1 MKKKL
6 SVIISVICIIVS
18 LGSISGTL
26 YYAKN
31 HNTSSMMQQAGGT
44 PPSMP
49 SQGDNSSQDNNQSN
63 SQQNNESNQQGSSE
77 NSNQSTNDQ
86 SNSQNQNSSEQSSEN
101 SNSQAPTQNGQA
113 PSGMP
118 GQDSNGNQQGAPGQS
133 DQNSSSNQQGMPGQS
148 DQNSNSSQPSMPG
161 QNEQNSNQQGQ
172 MNQAATSSS
181 QSLSALQ
188 IVIIS
193 VSVLVFMLAVTYLIM
208 SKFGAKTLA
217 ETFYGAKPTAIYAVV
232 NVVGTILLVGALVLS
247 SNALLFNNTSST
259 NNTSQITTEGVVDV
273 SDSQELSNKTLSA
286 TSSDESAIVV
296 NDGGSLNAT
305 GLTIS
310 KSGDSSNT
318 ENSEFYG
325 LNAAVLVQ
333 KGSEATIKDTTIET
347 SATGANAIFSTGENA
362 TINVSNT
369 KITTT
374 GDSSRGLDATYGG
387 TINANKVTIN
397 TSGQH
402 CAAVA
407 TDRGEGTVTVKN
419 STLNTNGKGS
429 PCVYSTGTI
438 SVSNSKGTATDSSCA
453 VIEGKNSITLN
464 NTKLTSYG
472 VGRVDDGID
481 NCGVMIYQSM
491 SGDAGEGTGTFSA
504 TDSTLTISKK
514 SKVYETSPMFFITNT
529 DAVINLEN
537 TKLNYGSNQLVTVS
551 GNDGEWGSQ
560 GSNGGNLTF
569 NATNQ
574 TLNGN
579 ISVDNISTASFV
591 LKSSTLTSTINSEN
605 NAKEVNLSLDSS
617 SKWVVTGDSYVTTL
631 TLENND
637 LSLIEDNGYTIY
649 YDASAN
655 SWLNGQT
662 ITLSNGGTLT
672 PIK

>member
-31 HNTSSMMQQAGGT
+31 HNTFSMMQQTGGT
-44 PPSMP
+44 PPAMP
-49 SQGDNSSQDNNQSN
+49 SQRDNSSQDSNQNN
-63 SQQNNESNQQGSSE
+63 SQQNNESNQQDSSE

-86 SNSQNQNSSEQSSEN
+86 SNSQ
-101 SNSQAPTQNGQA
+101 ATTQNGQA

-118 GQDSNGNQQGAPGQS
+118 GQ
-133 DQNSSSNQQGMPGQS
+133 S
-148 DQNSNSSQPSMPG
+148 DQNSNGTQQGMPG
-161 QNEQNSNQQGQ
+161 QNEQNSNQPSQ
-172 MNQAATSSS
+172 MNQNTSSNL
-181 QSLSALQ
+181 SLSALQ

-193 VSVLVFMLAVTYLIM
+193 VSVLVFMFAVTYLIM
-208 SKFGAKTLA
+208 SKFGSKTLA

-232 NVVGTILLVGALVLS
+232 NVVGTILLVCALVLS
-247 SNALLFNNTSST
+247 SNALLFNNASSS

-273 SDSQELSNKTLSA
+273 SDSQELSNKTLST

-318 ENSEFYG
+318 GNSEFYG

-347 SATGANAIFSTGENA
+347 NATGANAIFSTGENA
-362 TINVSNT
+362 IINISNT

-374 GDSSRGLDATYGG
+374 EDSSRGLDATYGG
-387 TINANKVTIN
+387 TINANIVTIT

-438 SVSNSKGTATDSSCA
+438 SVSDSKGTATDSSCA

-491 SGDAGEGTGTFSA
+491 SGDASEGTGTFSA

-574 TLNGN
+574 ILNGN
-579 ISVDNISTASFV
+579 ISVDNISTASFI

>member
-31 HNTSSMMQQAGGT
+31 HNTFSMMQQTGGT
-44 PPSMP
+44 PPAMP
-49 SQGDNSSQDNNQSN
+49 SQRDNSSQDSNQNN
-63 SQQNNESNQQGSSE
+63 SQQNNESNQQDSSE

-86 SNSQNQNSSEQSSEN
+86 SNSQ
-101 SNSQAPTQNGQA
+101 ATTQNGQA

-118 GQDSNGNQQGAPGQS
+118 GQ
-133 DQNSSSNQQGMPGQS
+133 S
-148 DQNSNSSQPSMPG
+148 DQNSNGTQQGMPG
-161 QNEQNSNQQGQ
+161 QNEQNSNQPSQ
-172 MNQAATSSS
+172 MNQNTSSNL
-181 QSLSALQ
+181 SLSALQ

-193 VSVLVFMLAVTYLIM
+193 VSVLVFMFAVTYLIM
-208 SKFGAKTLA
+208 SKFGSKTLA

-232 NVVGTILLVGALVLS
+232 NVVGTILLVCALVLS
-247 SNALLFNNTSST
+247 SNALLFNNASSS
-259 NNTSQITTEGVVDV
+259 NNTLQITTEGVVDV
-273 SDSQELSNKTLSA
+273 SDSQELSNKTLST

-318 ENSEFYG
+318 GNSEFYG

-347 SATGANAIFSTGENA
+347 NATGANAIFSTVENA
-362 TINVSNT
+362 IINISNT

-374 GDSSRGLDATYGG
+374 EDSSRGLDATYGG
-387 TINANKVTIN
+387 TINANIVTIT

-438 SVSNSKGTATDSSCA
+438 SVSDSKGTATDSSCA

-491 SGDAGEGTGTFSA
+491 SGDASEGTGTFSA

-574 TLNGN
+574 ILNGN
-579 ISVDNISTASFV
+579 ISVDNISTASFI

>member
-31 HNTSSMMQQAGGT
+31 HNTSSTQQVGGT

-49 SQGDNSSQDNNQSN
+49 SQGDNSSQDSNQSN

-86 SNSQNQNSSEQSSEN
+86 ANSNQNSSDQSSEN
-101 SNSQAPTQNGQA
+101 SNSQAPNQNGQE

-118 GQDSNGNQQGAPGQS
+118 GQDSNGNQQGAPGQ
-133 DQNSSSNQQGMPGQS
+133 NSNNNQQG
-148 DQNSNSSQPSMPG
+148 MPG
-161 QNEQNSNQQGQ
+161 QNEQNSNQPGQ
-172 MNQAATSSS
+172 MNQDMTSSS
-181 QSLSALQ
+181 QSLSVLQ

-193 VSVLVFMLAVTYLIM
+193 VSALVFMLAITYLIM
-208 SKFGAKTLA
+208 SKFGNKTLA

-273 SDSQELSNKTLSA
+273 SDSQELSNKTLST

-333 KGSEATIKDTTIET
+333 KGSEATIKDTTIKT

-362 TINVSNT
+362 ILNVSNT

-438 SVSNSKGTATDSSCA
+438 SVSNSQGTATDSSCA

-491 SGDAGEGTGTFSA
+491 SGDASEGTGTFSA

-514 SKVYETSPMFFITNT
+514 SKVYKTSPMFFITNT

-605 NAKEVNLSLDSS
+605 NAKEINLSLDSS

-637 LSLIEDNGYTIY
+637 LSLIEDNGHTIY

>member
-49 SQGDNSSQDNNQSN
+49 NQGENS
-63 SQQNNESNQQGSSE
+63 QNNESNQQDSSQ
-77 NSNQSTNDQ
+77 NNQSSNDQ
-86 SNSQNQNSSEQSSEN
+86 SNSQNQDSNDQINEN
-101 SNSQAPTQNGQA
+101 SNGQA
-113 PSGMP
+113 P
-118 GQDSNGNQQGAPGQS
+118 NNQQGASGQS
-133 DQNSSSNQQGMPGQS
+133 NSQPIMPGKNQQ
-148 DQNSNSSQPSMPG
+148 NNNQP
-161 QNEQNSNQQGQ
+161 GQ
-172 MNQAATSSS
+172 MNQEMTSSS
-181 QSLSALQ
+181 QSLTALQ
-188 IVIIS
+188 IVIITI
-193 VSVLVFMLAVTYLIM
+193 SVLVFMLAITYLIM
-208 SKFGAKTLA
+208 SKFGSKTLV
-217 ETFYGAKPTAIYAVV
+217 ETFYGTKPTAIYAVA
-232 NVVGTILLVGALVLS
+232 NVVGTILLVCALVLS
-247 SNALLFNNTSST
+247 SNALLFNNSSAT

-333 KGSEATIKDTTIET
+333 KGSEATIKDTTIKT

-362 TINVSNT
+362 TLNVSNT

-387 TINANKVTIN
+387 TINANKVTIT

-407 TDRGEGTVTVKN
+407 TDRGEGTVAVKN
-419 STLNTNGKGS
+419 SILNTNGKGS
-429 PCVYSTGTI
+429 PCVYSTGNIT
-438 SVSNSKGTATDSSCA
+438 VSNSKGTATDSSCA

-491 SGDAGEGTGTFSA
+491 SGDANEGTGTFSA

-514 SKVYETSPMFFITNT
+514 SKIYETSPMFFITNT

-560 GSNGGNLTF
+560 GSNGGNLTL

-574 TLNGN
+574 ILNGN
-579 ISVDNISTASFV
+579 ISVDNISTASFI
-591 LKSSTLTSTINSEN
+591 LKGSTLTSTINSEN

-637 LSLIEDNGYTIY
+637 VSLIEDHGYTIY

-672 PIK
+672 PIQ

>member
-18 LGSISGTL
+18 LSSISGTL

-49 SQGDNSSQDNNQSN
+49 NKGENS
-63 SQQNNESNQQGSSE
+63 QNNESNQQDSSQ
-77 NSNQSTNDQ
+77 NNQSSNDQ
-86 SNSQNQNSSEQSSEN
+86 SNSQNQDSNDQTNEN
-101 SNSQAPTQNGQA
+101 SNGQA
-113 PSGMP
+113 P
-118 GQDSNGNQQGAPGQS
+118 NNQQGASGQS
-133 DQNSSSNQQGMPGQS
+133 NSQPTMPGKNQQ
-148 DQNSNSSQPSMPG
+148 NNNQP
-161 QNEQNSNQQGQ
+161 GQ
-172 MNQAATSSS
+172 MNQEMTSSS
-181 QSLSALQ
+181 QSLTALQ
-188 IVIIS
+188 IVIITI
-193 VSVLVFMLAVTYLIM
+193 SVLVFMLAITYLIM
-208 SKFGAKTLA
+208 SKFGSKILV

-232 NVVGTILLVGALVLS
+232 NVVGTILLVCALVLS
-247 SNALLFNNTSST
+247 SNALLFNNASSS
-259 NNTSQITTEGVVDV
+259 NNTSQITTKGVVDV
-273 SDSQELSNKTLSA
+273 SDSQELSNKTLST

-347 SATGANAIFSTGENA
+347 NATGANAIFSTGENA
-362 TINVSNT
+362 IINVSNT

-387 TINANKVTIN
+387 TINANIVTIT

-438 SVSNSKGTATDSSCA
+438 SVSDSKGTATDSSCA

-491 SGDAGEGTGTFSA
+491 SGDASEGTGTFSA

-574 TLNGN
+574 ILNGN
-579 ISVDNISTASFV
+579 ISVDNISTASFI

-637 LSLIEDNGYTIY
+637 LSLIEDHGYTIY

-672 PIK
+672 PIQ

>member
-6 SVIISVICIIVS
+6 SVIISVICIIIS

-31 HNTSSMMQQAGGT
+31 HNTFSMMQQTGGT
-44 PPSMP
+44 PPAMP
-49 SQGDNSSQDNNQSN
+49 SQGDNSSQDSNQNN
-63 SQQNNESNQQGSSE
+63 SQQNNESNQQDSSE

-86 SNSQNQNSSEQSSEN
+86 SNSQ
-101 SNSQAPTQNGQA
+101 ATTQNGQA

-118 GQDSNGNQQGAPGQS
+118 GQ
-133 DQNSSSNQQGMPGQS
+133 S
-148 DQNSNSSQPSMPG
+148 DQNSNGTQQGMPG
-161 QNEQNSNQQGQ
+161 QNEQNSNQPNQ
-172 MNQAATSSS
+172 MNQNTSSN

-208 SKFGAKTLA
+208 SKFGSKTLA

-232 NVVGTILLVGALVLS
+232 NVVGTILLVCALVLS
-247 SNALLFNNTSST
+247 SNALLFNNASSS

-273 SDSQELSNKTLSA
+273 SDSQELSNKTLST

-347 SATGANAIFSTGENA
+347 NATGANAIFSTGENA
-362 TINVSNT
+362 IINVSNT

-374 GDSSRGLDATYGG
+374 EDSSRGLDATYGG
-387 TINANKVTIN
+387 TINANIVTIT

-438 SVSNSKGTATDSSCA
+438 SVSDSKGTATDSSCA

-491 SGDAGEGTGTFSA
+491 SGDASEGTGTFSA

-574 TLNGN
+574 ILNGN
-579 ISVDNISTASFV
+579 ISVDNISTASFI

>member
-1 MKKKL
+1 M
-6 SVIISVICIIVS
+6 V
-18 LGSISGTL
+18 
-26 YYAKN
+26 
-31 HNTSSMMQQAGGT
+31 
-44 PPSMP
+44 
-49 SQGDNSSQDNNQSN
+49 
-63 SQQNNESNQQGSSE
+63 
-77 NSNQSTNDQ
+77 
-86 SNSQNQNSSEQSSEN
+86 
-101 SNSQAPTQNGQA
+101 
-113 PSGMP
+113 
-118 GQDSNGNQQGAPGQS
+118 
-133 DQNSSSNQQGMPGQS
+133 
-148 DQNSNSSQPSMPG
+148 
-161 QNEQNSNQQGQ
+161 
-172 MNQAATSSS
+172 
-181 QSLSALQ
+181 
-188 IVIIS
+188 
-193 VSVLVFMLAVTYLIM
+193 VT
-208 SKFGAKTLA
+208 
-217 ETFYGAKPTAIYAVV
+217 
-232 NVVGTILLVGALVLS
+232 
-247 SNALLFNNTSST
+247 
-259 NNTSQITTEGVVDV
+259 
-273 SDSQELSNKTLSA
+273 
-286 TSSDESAIVV
+286 
-296 NDGGSLNAT
+296 DGGSLNAST
-305 GLTIS
+305 LIIS

-333 KGSEATIKDTTIET
+333 KGNEATIKDTTIET
-347 SATGANAIFSTGENA
+347 NATGANAIFSTGENA
-362 TINVSNT
+362 IINVSNT

-491 SGDAGEGTGTFSA
+491 SGDASEGTGTFSA

-514 SKVYETSPMFFITNT
+514 SKIYETSPMFFITNT

-617 SKWVVTGDSYVTTL
+617 SKWIVTGDSYVTTL

-637 LSLIEDNGYTIY
+637 LSLIEDHGYTIY

-672 PIK
+672 PMQ

>member
-31 HNTSSMMQQAGGT
+31 HNTFSMRQQTGET
-44 PPSMP
+44 PPAMP
-49 SQGDNSSQDNNQSN
+49 SQRDNSSQDSNQNN
-63 SQQNNESNQQGSSE
+63 SQQNNESNQQDSSE

-86 SNSQNQNSSEQSSEN
+86 SNSQ
-101 SNSQAPTQNGQA
+101 ATTQNGQA

-118 GQDSNGNQQGAPGQS
+118 GQ
-133 DQNSSSNQQGMPGQS
+133 S
-148 DQNSNSSQPSMPG
+148 DQNSNGTQQGMPG
-161 QNEQNSNQQGQ
+161 QNEQNSNQPSQ
-172 MNQAATSSS
+172 MNQNTSSN

-208 SKFGAKTLA
+208 SKFGSKTLA

-232 NVVGTILLVGALVLS
+232 NVVGTILLVCALVLS
-247 SNALLFNNTSST
+247 SNALLFNNASSS

-273 SDSQELSNKTLSA
+273 SDSQELSNKTLST

-347 SATGANAIFSTGENA
+347 NATGANAIFSTGENA
-362 TINVSNT
+362 IINVSNT

-374 GDSSRGLDATYGG
+374 GDSSRGLDVTYGG
-387 TINANKVTIN
+387 TINANIVTIT

-419 STLNTNGKGS
+419 SISNTNGKGS

-438 SVSNSKGTATDSSCA
+438 SVSDSKGMATNSSCA

-472 VGRVDDGID
+472 IGRVDDGID

-491 SGDAGEGTGTFSA
+491 SGDASEGTGTFSA

-514 SKVYETSPMFFITNT
+514 SKIYETSPMFFITNT

-560 GSNGGNLTF
+560 GSNGGNLIL

-574 TLNGN
+574 ILNGN
-579 ISVDNISTASFV
+579 ISVDNISTASFI
-591 LKSSTLTSTINSEN
+591 LKGSTLTSTINSEN

-672 PIK
+672 PIQ

>member
-6 SVIISVICIIVS
+6 SVIISVICIIAS

-49 SQGDNSSQDNNQSN
+49 NKGENS
-63 SQQNNESNQQGSSE
+63 QNNESNQQDSSQ
-77 NSNQSTNDQ
+77 NNQSSNDQ
-86 SNSQNQNSSEQSSEN
+86 SNSQNQDSNDQTNEN
-101 SNSQAPTQNGQA
+101 SNGQA
-113 PSGMP
+113 P
-118 GQDSNGNQQGAPGQS
+118 NNQQGASGQS
-133 DQNSSSNQQGMPGQS
+133 NSQPTMPGKNQQ
-148 DQNSNSSQPSMPG
+148 NNNQP
-161 QNEQNSNQQGQ
+161 GQ
-172 MNQAATSSS
+172 MNQEMTSSS
-181 QSLSALQ
+181 QSLTALQ
-188 IVIIS
+188 IVIITI
-193 VSVLVFMLAVTYLIM
+193 SVLVFMLAITYLIM
-208 SKFGAKTLA
+208 SKFGSKILV
-217 ETFYGAKPTAIYAVV
+217 ETFYGAKPTAIYAVA
-232 NVVGTILLVGALVLS
+232 NVVGTILLVCALVLS
-247 SNALLFNNTSST
+247 SNALLFNNSSAT

-333 KGSEATIKDTTIET
+333 KGSEATIKDTTIKT

-362 TINVSNT
+362 IINVSNT

-374 GDSSRGLDATYGG
+374 EDSSRGLDATYGG
-387 TINANKVTIN
+387 TINANIVTIT

-438 SVSNSKGTATDSSCA
+438 SVSDSKGTATDSSCA

-472 VGRVDDGID
+472 IGRVDDGID

-491 SGDAGEGTGTFSA
+491 SGDASEGTGTFSA

-514 SKVYETSPMFFITNT
+514 SKIYETSPMFFITNT

-560 GSNGGNLTF
+560 GSNGGNLIL

-574 TLNGN
+574 ILNGN
-579 ISVDNISTASFV
+579 ISVDNISTASFI
-591 LKSSTLTSTINSEN
+591 LKGSTLTSTINSEN

-637 LSLIEDNGYTIY
+637 LSLIEDHGYTIY

-672 PIK
+672 PIQ

>member
-31 HNTSSMMQQAGGT
+31 HNTSSMMQQTGGT

-49 SQGDNSSQDNNQSN
+49 SQGDNRSQDSNQSN
-63 SQQNNESNQQGSSE
+63 SQQNNESNQQDSSE

-86 SNSQNQNSSEQSSEN
+86 SNSNQN

-113 PSGMP
+113 PNDMP
-118 GQDSNGNQQGAPGQS
+118 GQDSNGNQQGI
-133 DQNSSSNQQGMPGQS
+133 
-148 DQNSNSSQPSMPG
+148 PG
-161 QNEQNSNQQGQ
+161 QNEQNSNQPSQ
-172 MNQAATSSS
+172 MNQNTSSN

-208 SKFGAKTLA
+208 SKFGSKTLA

-232 NVVGTILLVGALVLS
+232 NVVGTILLVCALVLS
-247 SNALLFNNTSST
+247 SNALLFNNTTPT

-273 SDSQELSNKTLSA
+273 SDSQELSKKTLSA

-310 KSGDSSNT
+310 KSGESSNT

-347 SATGANAIFSTGENA
+347 NATGANAIFSTGENA
-362 TINVSNT
+362 IINVSNT

-387 TINANKVTIN
+387 IINANKVTIT

-491 SGDAGEGTGTFSA
+491 SGDASEGTGTFSA

-514 SKVYETSPMFFITNT
+514 SKVYKTSPMFFITNT
-529 DAVINLEN
+529 DAMINLEN

>member
-31 HNTSSMMQQAGGT
+31 HNTSSTMQETGGT

-49 SQGDNSSQDNNQSN
+49 NQGDNSSQDSNQSN

-101 SNSQAPTQNGQA
+101 SNSQDPTQNGQA

-118 GQDSNGNQQGAPGQS
+118 GQ
-133 DQNSSSNQQGMPGQS
+133 
-148 DQNSNSSQPSMPG
+148 
-161 QNEQNSNQQGQ
+161 NEQNSNQPGQ
-172 MNQAATSSS
+172 MNQDTSSS

-193 VSVLVFMLAVTYLIM
+193 VSVLVFMLAITYLIM
-208 SKFGAKTLA
+208 SKFESKTLA

-232 NVVGTILLVGALVLS
+232 NVVGTILLVAALVLS
-247 SNALLFNNTSST
+247 SNALLFNNASAT

-273 SDSQELSNKTLSA
+273 SDSQELSNKTLST

-318 ENSEFYG
+318 ESSEFYG

-333 KGSEATIKDTTIET
+333 KGSEAMIKDTTIET

-362 TINVSNT
+362 IINVSNT

-387 TINANKVTIN
+387 TINANKVTIT

-429 PCVYSTGTI
+429 PCVYSTGSI
-438 SVSNSKGTATDSSCA
+438 SVSDSKGTATDSSCA

-472 VGRVDDGID
+472 VSRVDDGMD

-491 SGDAGEGTGTFSA
+491 SGDASEGTGTFSA

-514 SKVYETSPMFFITNT
+514 SKVYKTSPMFFITNT

-560 GSNGGNLTF
+560 GSNGGTLTF

-579 ISVDNISTASFV
+579 ISVDNISTASFSFI

>member
-31 HNTSSMMQQAGGT
+31 HNTSSMMQQTGGT

-49 SQGDNSSQDNNQSN
+49 SQGDNRSQDNNQSD
-63 SQQNNESNQQGSSE
+63 SQQNNESNQQDSSE

-86 SNSQNQNSSEQSSEN
+86 SNS
-101 SNSQAPTQNGQA
+101 NSQAPTQNGQA
-113 PSGMP
+113 PNGMP
-118 GQDSNGNQQGAPGQS
+118 GQDSNGNQQGMS
-133 DQNSSSNQQGMPGQS
+133 
-148 DQNSNSSQPSMPG
+148 G
-161 QNEQNSNQQGQ
+161 QNEQSNNQSGQ
-172 MNQAATSSS
+172 MNQNTSSS

-188 IVIIS
+188 IVIIGAN
-193 VSVLVFMLAVTYLIM
+193 VLVFMLAITYLIM
-208 SKFGAKTLA
+208 SKFGSKTLA
-217 ETFYGAKPTAIYAVV
+217 ETFFGAKPTAIYAVV
-232 NVVGTILLVGALVLS
+232 NVVGTILLAGALVLS
-247 SNALLFNNTSST
+247 SNALLFNNASS

-273 SDSQELSNKTLSA
+273 SDSQVLSNKTLSA

-362 TINVSNT
+362 IINVSNT

-374 GDSSRGLDATYGG
+374 GNSSRGLDATYGG
-387 TINANKVTIN
+387 TINANKVTIT

-419 STLNTNGKGS
+419 STLNTNGKDS

-438 SVSNSKGTATDSSCA
+438 SVSDSKGTATDSSCA

-472 VGRVDDGID
+472 VGHVDDGID

-491 SGDAGEGTGTFSA
+491 SGDASEGIGTFSA

-560 GSNGGNLTF
+560 GSNGET
-569 NATNQ
+569 
-574 TLNGN
+574 
-579 ISVDNISTASFV
+579 
-591 LKSSTLTSTINSEN
+591 
-605 NAKEVNLSLDSS
+605 
-617 SKWVVTGDSYVTTL
+617 
-631 TLENND
+631 
-637 LSLIEDNGYTIY
+637 
-649 YDASAN
+649 
-655 SWLNGQT
+655 
-662 ITLSNGGTLT
+662 
-672 PIK
+672 

>member
-18 LGSISGTL
+18 SGSISGTL

-49 SQGDNSSQDNNQSN
+49 NQGENS
-63 SQQNNESNQQGSSE
+63 QNNESNQQDSPG
-77 NSNQSTNDQ
+77 Q
-86 SNSQNQNSSEQSSEN
+86 SNSQPTMPEQ
-101 SNSQAPTQNGQA
+101 
-113 PSGMP
+113 
-118 GQDSNGNQQGAPGQS
+118 NQQ
-133 DQNSSSNQQGMPGQS
+133 NNNQP
-148 DQNSNSSQPSMPG
+148 
-161 QNEQNSNQQGQ
+161 GQ
-172 MNQAATSSS
+172 MNQEMTSSS
-181 QSLSALQ
+181 QSLTTLQ

-193 VSVLVFMLAVTYLIM
+193 ISVLVFMLAITYLIM
-208 SKFGAKTLA
+208 SKFGSRTLA
-217 ETFYGAKPTAIYAVV
+217 ETFYGAKPTAIYAVI
-232 NVVGTILLVGALVLS
+232 NVIGTILLVCALVLS
-247 SNALLFNNTSST
+247 SNALLFNNASS

-333 KGSEATIKDTTIET
+333 KESEATIKNTTIKT

-362 TINVSNT
+362 TLNVSNT

-387 TINANKVTIN
+387 TINANKVTIT

-419 STLNTNGKGS
+419 SILNTNGKGS

-438 SVSNSKGTATDSSCA
+438 SVSDSKGTATNSSCA

-472 VGRVDDGID
+472 VGRVDEGID

-491 SGDAGEGTGTFSA
+491 SGDASEGTGTFSA

-560 GSNGGNLTF
+560 GSNGGNLTL

-579 ISVDNISTASFV
+579 ISVDNISTASFI

-605 NAKEVNLSLDSS
+605 NAKKVNLSLDSS
-617 SKWVVTGDSYVTTL
+617 SKWVITGDSYVTTL

-637 LSLIEDNGYTIY
+637 LSLIEDHGYTIY

-672 PIK
+672 PIQ

>member
-49 SQGDNSSQDNNQSN
+49 NKGENS
-63 SQQNNESNQQGSSE
+63 QNNESNQQDSSQ
-77 NSNQSTNDQ
+77 NNQSSNDQ
-86 SNSQNQNSSEQSSEN
+86 SNSQNQDSNDQTNEN
-101 SNSQAPTQNGQA
+101 SNGQA
-113 PSGMP
+113 P
-118 GQDSNGNQQGAPGQS
+118 NNQQGAPGQS
-133 DQNSSSNQQGMPGQS
+133 N
-148 DQNSNSSQPSMPG
+148 SQPTMPG
-161 QNEQNSNQQGQ
+161 QNQQNNNQPGQ
-172 MNQAATSSS
+172 MNQEMTSSS
-181 QSLSALQ
+181 QSLTALQ
-188 IVIIS
+188 IVIITI
-193 VSVLVFMLAVTYLIM
+193 SVLVFMLAITYLIM
-208 SKFGAKTLA
+208 SKFGSKTLV

-232 NVVGTILLVGALVLS
+232 NVVGTILLVCALVLS
-247 SNALLFNNTSST
+247 SNALLFNNTTPT

-310 KSGDSSNT
+310 KSGESSNT

-347 SATGANAIFSTGENA
+347 NATGANAIFSTGENA
-362 TINVSNT
+362 ITNVSNT

-387 TINANKVTIN
+387 TINANKVTIT

-491 SGDAGEGTGTFSA
+491 SGDASEGTGTFSA

-514 SKVYETSPMFFITNT
+514 SKVYKTSPMFFITNT

-617 SKWVVTGDSYVTTL
+617 SKWIVTGDSYVTTL

-637 LSLIEDNGYTIY
+637 LSLIEDNGHTIY

-672 PIK
+672 PMK

>member
-18 LGSISGTL
+18 SGSISGTL

-49 SQGDNSSQDNNQSN
+49 NQGENS
-63 SQQNNESNQQGSSE
+63 QNNESNQQDSPG
-77 NSNQSTNDQ
+77 Q
-86 SNSQNQNSSEQSSEN
+86 SNSQPTMPEQ
-101 SNSQAPTQNGQA
+101 
-113 PSGMP
+113 
-118 GQDSNGNQQGAPGQS
+118 NQQ
-133 DQNSSSNQQGMPGQS
+133 NNNQP
-148 DQNSNSSQPSMPG
+148 D
-161 QNEQNSNQQGQ
+161 Q
-172 MNQAATSSS
+172 MNQEMTSSS
-181 QSLSALQ
+181 QSLTTLQ

-193 VSVLVFMLAVTYLIM
+193 ISVLVFMLAITYLIM
-208 SKFGAKTLA
+208 SKFGSRTLA
-217 ETFYGAKPTAIYAVV
+217 ETFYGAKPTAIYAVI
-232 NVVGTILLVGALVLS
+232 NVIGTILLVCALVLS
-247 SNALLFNNTSST
+247 SNALLFNNASS

-333 KGSEATIKDTTIET
+333 KESEATIKNTTIKT

-362 TINVSNT
+362 TLNVSNT

-387 TINANKVTIN
+387 TINANKVTIT

-419 STLNTNGKGS
+419 SILNTNGKGS

-438 SVSNSKGTATDSSCA
+438 SVSDSKGTATNSSCA

-472 VGRVDDGID
+472 VGRVDEGID

-491 SGDAGEGTGTFSA
+491 SGDASEGTGTFSA

-551 GNDGEWGSQ
+551 GNDGEWGNQ
-560 GSNGGNLTF
+560 GSNGGNLTL

-579 ISVDNISTASFV
+579 ISVDNISTASFI

-605 NAKEVNLSLDSS
+605 NAKKVNLSLDSS
-617 SKWVVTGDSYVTTL
+617 SKWVITGDSYVTTL

-637 LSLIEDNGYTIY
+637 LSLIEDHGYTIY

-672 PIK
+672 PMQ

>member
-31 HNTSSMMQQAGGT
+31 HNTFSMMQQTGGT
-44 PPSMP
+44 PPAMP
-49 SQGDNSSQDNNQSN
+49 SQRDNSSQDSNQNN
-63 SQQNNESNQQGSSE
+63 SQQNNESNQQDSSE

-86 SNSQNQNSSEQSSEN
+86 SNSQ
-101 SNSQAPTQNGQA
+101 ATTQNGQA

-118 GQDSNGNQQGAPGQS
+118 GQ
-133 DQNSSSNQQGMPGQS
+133 S
-148 DQNSNSSQPSMPG
+148 DQNSNGTQQGMPG
-161 QNEQNSNQQGQ
+161 QNEQNSNQPSQ
-172 MNQAATSSS
+172 MNQNTSSNL
-181 QSLSALQ
+181 SLSALQ

-193 VSVLVFMLAVTYLIM
+193 VSVLVFMFAVTYLIM
-208 SKFGAKTLA
+208 SKFGSKTLA

-232 NVVGTILLVGALVLS
+232 NVVGTILLVCALVLS
-247 SNALLFNNTSST
+247 SNALLFNNASSS

-273 SDSQELSNKTLSA
+273 SDSQELSNKTLST

-347 SATGANAIFSTGENA
+347 NATGANAIFSTGENA
-362 TINVSNT
+362 IINVSNT

-374 GDSSRGLDATYGG
+374 EDSSRGLDATYGG
-387 TINANKVTIN
+387 TINANIVTIT

-438 SVSNSKGTATDSSCA
+438 SVSDSKGTATDSSCA

-464 NTKLTSYG
+464 NTNLTSYG
-472 VGRVDDGID
+472 VGRVDNGID

-491 SGDAGEGTGTFSA
+491 SGDASEGTGTFNA
-504 TDSTLTISKK
+504 TDSALTISKK

-574 TLNGN
+574 ILNGN
-579 ISVDNISTASFV
+579 ISVDNISTASFI

-617 SKWVVTGDSYVTTL
+617 SKWIVTGDSYVTTL

>member
-49 SQGDNSSQDNNQSN
+49 NKGENS
-63 SQQNNESNQQGSSE
+63 QNNESNQQDSSQ
-77 NSNQSTNDQ
+77 NNQSSNDQ
-86 SNSQNQNSSEQSSEN
+86 SNSQNQDSNDQTNEN
-101 SNSQAPTQNGQA
+101 SNGQA
-113 PSGMP
+113 P
-118 GQDSNGNQQGAPGQS
+118 NNQQGASGQS
-133 DQNSSSNQQGMPGQS
+133 N
-148 DQNSNSSQPSMPG
+148 SQPTMPG
-161 QNEQNSNQQGQ
+161 QNQQNNNQPGQ
-172 MNQAATSSS
+172 MNQEMTSSS
-181 QSLSALQ
+181 QSLTALQ
-188 IVIIS
+188 IVIITI
-193 VSVLVFMLAVTYLIM
+193 SVLVFMLAITYLIM
-208 SKFGAKTLA
+208 SKFGSRTLA
-217 ETFYGAKPTAIYAVV
+217 ETFYGAKPTAIYAVI
-232 NVVGTILLVGALVLS
+232 NVIGTILLVCALVLS
-247 SNALLFNNTSST
+247 SNALLFNNSSAT
-259 NNTSQITTEGVVDV
+259 NNTFQITTEGVVDV

-333 KGSEATIKDTTIET
+333 KGSEATIKDTTIKT

-362 TINVSNT
+362 TLNISNT

-387 TINANKVTIN
+387 TINANKVTIT

-419 STLNTNGKGS
+419 SILNTNGKGS

-438 SVSNSKGTATDSSCA
+438 SISDSKGTATNSSCA

-491 SGDAGEGTGTFSA
+491 SGDASEGTGTFSA

-514 SKVYETSPMFFITNT
+514 SKVYKTSPMFFITNT

-560 GSNGGNLTF
+560 GSNGGNLTL
-569 NATNQ
+569 NTTNQ

-579 ISVDNISTASFV
+579 ISIDNISTASFV

-617 SKWVVTGDSYVTTL
+617 SKWIVTGDSYVTTL

-637 LSLIEDNGYTIY
+637 LSLIEDHGYTIY
-649 YDASAN
+649 YDASTN

-672 PIK
+672 PIQ

>member
-49 SQGDNSSQDNNQSN
+49 NQGENS
-63 SQQNNESNQQGSSE
+63 QNNESNQQDSSQ
-77 NSNQSTNDQ
+77 NNQSSNDQ
-86 SNSQNQNSSEQSSEN
+86 SNSQNQDSNDQTNEN
-101 SNSQAPTQNGQA
+101 SNGQA
-113 PSGMP
+113 P
-118 GQDSNGNQQGAPGQS
+118 NNQQGASGQS
-133 DQNSSSNQQGMPGQS
+133 NSQPTMPGKNQQ
-148 DQNSNSSQPSMPG
+148 NNNQP
-161 QNEQNSNQQGQ
+161 GQ
-172 MNQAATSSS
+172 MNQEMTSSS
-181 QSLSALQ
+181 QSLTALQ
-188 IVIIS
+188 IVIITI
-193 VSVLVFMLAVTYLIM
+193 SVLVFMLAITYLIM
-208 SKFGAKTLA
+208 SKFGSKTLV
-217 ETFYGAKPTAIYAVV
+217 ETFYGTKPTAIYAVA
-232 NVVGTILLVGALVLS
+232 NVVGTILLVCALVLS
-247 SNALLFNNTSST
+247 SNALLFNNSSAK

-305 GLTIS
+305 DLTIS

-333 KGSEATIKDTTIET
+333 KGSEATIKDTTIKT

-362 TINVSNT
+362 TLNVSNT

-387 TINANKVTIN
+387 TINANKVTIT

-407 TDRGEGTVTVKN
+407 TDRGEGTVAVKN
-419 STLNTNGKGS
+419 SILNTNGKGS
-429 PCVYSTGTI
+429 PCVYSTGNIT
-438 SVSNSKGTATDSSCA
+438 VSNSKGTATDSSCA

-491 SGDAGEGTGTFSA
+491 SGDANEGTGTFSA

-514 SKVYETSPMFFITNT
+514 SKIYETSPMFFITNT

-560 GSNGGNLTF
+560 GSNGGNLTL

-574 TLNGN
+574 ILNGN
-579 ISVDNISTASFV
+579 ISVDNISTASFI
-591 LKSSTLTSTINSEN
+591 LKGSTLTSTINSEN

-637 LSLIEDNGYTIY
+637 LSLIEDHGYTIY

-672 PIK
+672 PIQ

>member
-31 HNTSSMMQQAGGT
+31 HNTFSMMQQTGET

-49 SQGDNSSQDNNQSN
+49 NKGENS
-63 SQQNNESNQQGSSE
+63 QNNESNQQDSSE

-86 SNSQNQNSSEQSSEN
+86 SNS
-101 SNSQAPTQNGQA
+101 NSQATTQNGQA

-118 GQDSNGNQQGAPGQS
+118 GQ
-133 DQNSSSNQQGMPGQS
+133 S
-148 DQNSNSSQPSMPG
+148 DQNSNGTQQGVPG
-161 QNEQNSNQQGQ
+161 QNEQNSNQPNQ
-172 MNQAATSSS
+172 MNQNTSSN

-208 SKFGAKTLA
+208 SKFGSKTLA

-232 NVVGTILLVGALVLS
+232 NVVGTILLVCALVLS
-247 SNALLFNNTSST
+247 SNALLFNNASSS

-273 SDSQELSNKTLSA
+273 SDSQELSNKTLST

-347 SATGANAIFSTGENA
+347 NATGANAIFSTGENA
-362 TINVSNT
+362 IINVSNT

-374 GDSSRGLDATYGG
+374 GDSSRGLDVTYGG
-387 TINANKVTIN
+387 TINANIVTIT

-419 STLNTNGKGS
+419 SILNTNGKGS

-438 SVSNSKGTATDSSCA
+438 SVSDSKGMATNSSCA

-472 VGRVDDGID
+472 IGRVDDGID

-491 SGDAGEGTGTFSA
+491 SGDASEGTGTFSA

-514 SKVYETSPMFFITNT
+514 SKIYETSPMFFITNT

-560 GSNGGNLTF
+560 GSNGGNLIL

-574 TLNGN
+574 ILNGN
-579 ISVDNISTASFV
+579 ISVDNISTASFI
-591 LKSSTLTSTINSEN
+591 LKGSTLTSTINSEN

-637 LSLIEDNGYTIY
+637 LSLIEDHGYTIY

-672 PIK
+672 PIQ

>member
-31 HNTSSMMQQAGGT
+31 HNTSSMMQQTGGT

-49 SQGDNSSQDNNQSN
+49 SQGDNRSQDSNQSN

-86 SNSQNQNSSEQSSEN
+86 SNSNQN

-113 PSGMP
+113 PNDMP
-118 GQDSNGNQQGAPGQS
+118 GQDSNGNQQGI
-133 DQNSSSNQQGMPGQS
+133 
-148 DQNSNSSQPSMPG
+148 PG
-161 QNEQNSNQQGQ
+161 QNEQNSNQPSQ
-172 MNQAATSSS
+172 MNQNTSSN

-193 VSVLVFMLAVTYLIM
+193 VSVLVFMLAITYLIM
-208 SKFGAKTLA
+208 SKFGSKTLA

-232 NVVGTILLVGALVLS
+232 NVVGTILLVCALVLS
-247 SNALLFNNTSST
+247 SNALLFNNTTPT

-273 SDSQELSNKTLSA
+273 SDNQELSNKTLST

-347 SATGANAIFSTGENA
+347 NATGANAIFSTGENA
-362 TINVSNT
+362 IINVSNT

-387 TINANKVTIN
+387 TINANKVTIT

-438 SVSNSKGTATDSSCA
+438 SVSDSKGTATDSSCA

-472 VGRVDDGID
+472 VGRVDNGID

-491 SGDAGEGTGTFSA
+491 SGDASEGTGTFSA

-579 ISVDNISTASFV
+579 ISVDNISTSSFV

-605 NAKEVNLSLDSS
+605 NAKKVNLSLDSS
-617 SKWVVTGDSYVTTL
+617 SKWGVTGDSYVTTL

>member
-26 YYAKN
+26 YYAKK

-49 SQGDNSSQDNNQSN
+49 NQGENS
-63 SQQNNESNQQGSSE
+63 QNNESNQQDSSQ
-77 NSNQSTNDQ
+77 NNQSSNDQ
-86 SNSQNQNSSEQSSEN
+86 SNSQNQDSNDQTNENSTGQAPNNQQDFPEQ
-101 SNSQAPTQNGQA
+101 SNSQPT
-113 PSGMP
+113 MP
-118 GQDSNGNQQGAPGQS
+118 EQNQQ
-133 DQNSSSNQQGMPGQS
+133 NNNQP
-148 DQNSNSSQPSMPG
+148 
-161 QNEQNSNQQGQ
+161 GQ
-172 MNQAATSSS
+172 MNQEVTSSS
-181 QSLSALQ
+181 QSLTTLQ

-193 VSVLVFMLAVTYLIM
+193 ISVLVFILAITYLIM
-208 SKFGAKTLA
+208 SKFGSRTLA
-217 ETFYGAKPTAIYAVV
+217 ETFYGAKPTAIYAVI
-232 NVVGTILLVGALVLS
+232 NVIGTILLVCALVLS
-247 SNALLFNNTSST
+247 SNALLFNNSSAT

-296 NDGGSLNAT
+296 NDGGSLNASS
-305 GLTIS
+305 LTIS

-333 KGSEATIKDTTIET
+333 KESEATIKNTTIKT

-362 TINVSNT
+362 IINVSNT

-387 TINANKVTIN
+387 TINANKVTIT

-419 STLNTNGKGS
+419 SILNTNGKGS

-438 SVSNSKGTATDSSCA
+438 SVSDSKGTATNSSCA

-472 VGRVDDGID
+472 VGRVNDGID

-491 SGDAGEGTGTFSA
+491 SGDASEGTGTFSA

-560 GSNGGNLTF
+560 GSNGGNLTL

-579 ISVDNISTASFV
+579 ISVANISTASFI

-637 LSLIEDNGYTIY
+637 LSLIEDHGYTIY

>member
-31 HNTSSMMQQAGGT
+31 HNTSSMMQQTGGT

-49 SQGDNSSQDNNQSN
+49 SQGDNSLQDNNQSN
-63 SQQNNESNQQGSSE
+63 SQQNNESNQQDSSE

-86 SNSQNQNSSEQSSEN
+86 SNSNQNL
-101 SNSQAPTQNGQA
+101 NSQAPTQNGQA
-113 PSGMP
+113 PNDMP
-118 GQDSNGNQQGAPGQS
+118 GQDSNGNQQGI
-133 DQNSSSNQQGMPGQS
+133 
-148 DQNSNSSQPSMPG
+148 PG
-161 QNEQNSNQQGQ
+161 QNEQNSNQPGQ
-172 MNQAATSSS
+172 INQNTSSN

-193 VSVLVFMLAVTYLIM
+193 VSVLAFMLAITYLIM
-208 SKFGAKTLA
+208 SKFGSKTLA

-232 NVVGTILLVGALVLS
+232 NVVGTILLVCALVLS
-247 SNALLFNNTSST
+247 SNALLFNNTTPT

-273 SDSQELSNKTLSA
+273 SDSQELSKKTLSA

-310 KSGDSSNT
+310 KSGESSNT

-347 SATGANAIFSTGENA
+347 NATGANAIFSTGENA
-362 TINVSNT
+362 ITNVSNT

-491 SGDAGEGTGTFSA
+491 SGDASEGTGTFSA

-514 SKVYETSPMFFITNT
+514 SKVYKASPMFFITNT

-579 ISVDNISTASFV
+579 ISVDNISTASFI

-672 PIK
+672 PMK

>member
-18 LGSISGTL
+18 SGSISGTL

-49 SQGDNSSQDNNQSN
+49 NQGENS
-63 SQQNNESNQQGSSE
+63 QNNESNQQDSPG
-77 NSNQSTNDQ
+77 Q
-86 SNSQNQNSSEQSSEN
+86 SNSQPTMPEQ
-101 SNSQAPTQNGQA
+101 
-113 PSGMP
+113 
-118 GQDSNGNQQGAPGQS
+118 NQQ
-133 DQNSSSNQQGMPGQS
+133 NNNQP
-148 DQNSNSSQPSMPG
+148 
-161 QNEQNSNQQGQ
+161 GQ
-172 MNQAATSSS
+172 MNQEMTSSS
-181 QSLSALQ
+181 QSLTTLQ

-193 VSVLVFMLAVTYLIM
+193 ISVLVFMLAITYLIM
-208 SKFGAKTLA
+208 SKFGSRTLA
-217 ETFYGAKPTAIYAVV
+217 ETFYGAKPTAIYAVI
-232 NVVGTILLVGALVLS
+232 NVIGTILLVCALVLS
-247 SNALLFNNTSST
+247 SNALLFNNASS

-333 KGSEATIKDTTIET
+333 KESEATIKNTTIKT

-362 TINVSNT
+362 TLNVSNT

-387 TINANKVTIN
+387 TINANKVTIT

-419 STLNTNGKGS
+419 SILNTNGKGS

-438 SVSNSKGTATDSSCA
+438 SVSDSKGTATNSSCA

-472 VGRVDDGID
+472 VGRVDEGID

-491 SGDAGEGTGTFSA
+491 SGDASEGTGTFSA

-551 GNDGEWGSQ
+551 GNDGEWGNQ
-560 GSNGGNLTF
+560 GSNGGNLTL

-579 ISVDNISTASFV
+579 ISVDNISTASFI

-605 NAKEVNLSLDSS
+605 NAKKVNLSLDSS
-617 SKWVVTGDSYVTTL
+617 SKWVITGDSYVTTL

-637 LSLIEDNGYTIY
+637 LSLIEDHGYTIY

-672 PIK
+672 PMQ

>member
-6 SVIISVICIIVS
+6 SVIISVICIIIS

-31 HNTSSMMQQAGGT
+31 HNTFSMMQQTGGT
-44 PPSMP
+44 PPAMP
-49 SQGDNSSQDNNQSN
+49 SQGDNSSQDSNQNN
-63 SQQNNESNQQGSSE
+63 SQQNNESNQQDSSE

-86 SNSQNQNSSEQSSEN
+86 SNSQNQNS
-101 SNSQAPTQNGQA
+101 NSQATTQNGQA

-118 GQDSNGNQQGAPGQS
+118 GQ
-133 DQNSSSNQQGMPGQS
+133 S
-148 DQNSNSSQPSMPG
+148 DQNSNGTQQGMPG
-161 QNEQNSNQQGQ
+161 QNEQNSNQPNQ
-172 MNQAATSSS
+172 MNQNTSSN

-208 SKFGAKTLA
+208 SKFGSKTLA

-232 NVVGTILLVGALVLS
+232 NVVGTILLVCALVLS
-247 SNALLFNNTSST
+247 SNALLFNNASSS

-273 SDSQELSNKTLSA
+273 SDSQELSNKTLST

-347 SATGANAIFSTGENA
+347 NATGANAIFSTGENA
-362 TINVSNT
+362 IINVSNT

-374 GDSSRGLDATYGG
+374 EDSSRGLDATYGG
-387 TINANKVTIN
+387 TINANIVTIT

-438 SVSNSKGTATDSSCA
+438 SVSDSKGTATDSSCA

-491 SGDAGEGTGTFSA
+491 SGDASEGTGTFSA

-574 TLNGN
+574 ILNGN
-579 ISVDNISTASFV
+579 ISVDNISTASFI

-662 ITLSNGGTLT
+662 INLSNGGTLT

>member
-49 SQGDNSSQDNNQSN
+49 NKGENS
-63 SQQNNESNQQGSSE
+63 QNNESNQQDSSQ
-77 NSNQSTNDQ
+77 NNQSSNDQ
-86 SNSQNQNSSEQSSEN
+86 SNSQNQDSNDQTNEN
-101 SNSQAPTQNGQA
+101 SNGQA
-113 PSGMP
+113 P
-118 GQDSNGNQQGAPGQS
+118 NNQQGASGQS
-133 DQNSSSNQQGMPGQS
+133 NSQPTMPGKNQQ
-148 DQNSNSSQPSMPG
+148 NNNQP
-161 QNEQNSNQQGQ
+161 GQ
-172 MNQAATSSS
+172 MNQEMTSSS
-181 QSLSALQ
+181 QSLTALQ
-188 IVIIS
+188 IVIITI
-193 VSVLVFMLAVTYLIM
+193 SVLVFMLAITYLIM
-208 SKFGAKTLA
+208 SKFGSKTLV
-217 ETFYGAKPTAIYAVV
+217 ETFYGTKPTAIYAVA
-232 NVVGTILLVGALVLS
+232 NVVGTILLVCALVLS
-247 SNALLFNNTSST
+247 SNALLFNNSSAT

-333 KGSEATIKDTTIET
+333 KGSEATIKDTTIKT
-347 SATGANAIFSTGENA
+347 STTGANAIFSTGENA
-362 TINVSNT
+362 TLNVSNT

-387 TINANKVTIN
+387 TINANKVTIT

-419 STLNTNGKGS
+419 SILNTNGKGS

-438 SVSNSKGTATDSSCA
+438 SVSDSKGMATNSSCA

-472 VGRVDDGID
+472 IGRVDDGID

-491 SGDAGEGTGTFSA
+491 SGDASEGTGTFSA

-514 SKVYETSPMFFITNT
+514 SKIYETSPMFFITNT

-560 GSNGGNLTF
+560 GSNGGNLTL

-574 TLNGN
+574 ILNGN
-579 ISVDNISTASFV
+579 ISVDNISTASFI
-591 LKSSTLTSTINSEN
+591 LKGSTLTSTINSEN
-605 NAKEVNLSLDSS
+605 NTKEVNLSLDSS

-637 LSLIEDNGYTIY
+637 LSLIEDHGYTIY

-672 PIK
+672 PIQ

>member
-1 MKKKL
+1 
-6 SVIISVICIIVS
+6 
-18 LGSISGTL
+18 
-26 YYAKN
+26 
-31 HNTSSMMQQAGGT
+31 
-44 PPSMP
+44 MP
-49 SQGDNSSQDNNQSN
+49 EQN
-63 SQQNNESNQQGSSE
+63 QQNNNQ
-77 NSNQSTNDQ
+77 
-86 SNSQNQNSSEQSSEN
+86 
-101 SNSQAPTQNGQA
+101 P
-113 PSGMP
+113 
-118 GQDSNGNQQGAPGQS
+118 
-133 DQNSSSNQQGMPGQS
+133 
-148 DQNSNSSQPSMPG
+148 
-161 QNEQNSNQQGQ
+161 GQ
-172 MNQAATSSS
+172 MNQEMTSSS
-181 QSLSALQ
+181 QSLTTLQ

-193 VSVLVFMLAVTYLIM
+193 ISVLVFMLAITYLIM
-208 SKFGAKTLA
+208 SKFGSKTLV
-217 ETFYGAKPTAIYAVV
+217 ETFYGAKPTAIYAVI
-232 NVVGTILLVGALVLS
+232 NVIGTILLVCALVLS
-247 SNALLFNNTSST
+247 SNALLFNNASS

-296 NDGGSLNAT
+296 NNGGSLNAT

-333 KGSEATIKDTTIET
+333 KESEATIKNTTIKT

-362 TINVSNT
+362 TLNVSNT

-387 TINANKVTIN
+387 TINANKVTIT

-419 STLNTNGKGS
+419 SILNTNGKGS

-438 SVSNSKGTATDSSCA
+438 SVSDSKGTATNSSCA

-472 VGRVDDGID
+472 VGRVNDGID

-491 SGDAGEGTGTFSA
+491 SGDASEGTGTFSA

-560 GSNGGNLTF
+560 GSNGGNLTL

-579 ISVDNISTASFV
+579 ISVANISTASFI

-631 TLENND
+631 TLEDND

>member
-31 HNTSSMMQQAGGT
+31 HNTFSMMQQTGET
-44 PPSMP
+44 PPAMP
-49 SQGDNSSQDNNQSN
+49 SQRDNSSQNSNQNN
-63 SQQNNESNQQGSSE
+63 SQQNNESNQQDSSE

-86 SNSQNQNSSEQSSEN
+86 SNSQNQNS
-101 SNSQAPTQNGQA
+101 NSQATTQNGQA

-118 GQDSNGNQQGAPGQS
+118 GQ
-133 DQNSSSNQQGMPGQS
+133 S
-148 DQNSNSSQPSMPG
+148 DQNSNGTQQGMPG
-161 QNEQNSNQQGQ
+161 QNEQNSNQPNQ
-172 MNQAATSSS
+172 MNQNTSSN

-208 SKFGAKTLA
+208 SKFGSKTLA

-232 NVVGTILLVGALVLS
+232 NVVGTILLVCALVLS
-247 SNALLFNNTSST
+247 SNALLFNNVSSS

-273 SDSQELSNKTLSA
+273 SDSQELANKTLST

-333 KGSEATIKDTTIET
+333 KGSEATIKYTTIET
-347 SATGANAIFSTGENA
+347 NATGANAIFSTGENA
-362 TINVSNT
+362 IINVSNK

-374 GDSSRGLDATYGG
+374 GDSSRGLDATFGG
-387 TINANKVTIN
+387 TINANIVTIT

-438 SVSNSKGTATDSSCA
+438 SVSDSKGTATDSSCA

-491 SGDAGEGTGTFSA
+491 SGDASEGTGTFSA

-574 TLNGN
+574 ILNGN
-579 ISVDNISTASFV
+579 ISVDNISTASFI

-617 SKWVVTGDSYVTTL
+617 SKWGVTGDSYVTTL

-637 LSLIEDNGYTIY
+637 LSLSLIHI
-649 YDASAN
+649 
-655 SWLNGQT
+655 
-662 ITLSNGGTLT
+662 
-672 PIK
+672 

>member
-31 HNTSSMMQQAGGT
+31 HNTSSTMQQAGGT

-49 SQGDNSSQDNNQSN
+49 NKGENS
-63 SQQNNESNQQGSSE
+63 QNNESNQQDSSQ
-77 NSNQSTNDQ
+77 NNQSSNDQ
-86 SNSQNQNSSEQSSEN
+86 SNSQNQDSNDQTNEN
-101 SNSQAPTQNGQA
+101 SNGQA
-113 PSGMP
+113 P
-118 GQDSNGNQQGAPGQS
+118 NNQQGAPGQS
-133 DQNSSSNQQGMPGQS
+133 N
-148 DQNSNSSQPSMPG
+148 SQPTMPG
-161 QNEQNSNQQGQ
+161 QNQQNNNQPGQ
-172 MNQAATSSS
+172 MNQEMTSSS
-181 QSLSALQ
+181 QSLTALQ
-188 IVIIS
+188 IVIITI
-193 VSVLVFMLAVTYLIM
+193 SVLVFMLTITYLIM
-208 SKFGAKTLA
+208 SKFGSKTLA

-232 NVVGTILLVGALVLS
+232 NVVGTILLVCALVLS
-247 SNALLFNNTSST
+247 SNALLFNNTTPT

-273 SDSQELSNKTLSA
+273 SDNQELSNKTLST

-310 KSGDSSNT
+310 KSGESSNT

-333 KGSEATIKDTTIET
+333 KGSEATIKDTTIKT
-347 SATGANAIFSTGENA
+347 NATGANAIFSTGENA
-362 TINVSNT
+362 IINVSNT

-387 TINANKVTIN
+387 TINANKVTIT

-491 SGDAGEGTGTFSA
+491 SGDASEGTGTFSA

-514 SKVYETSPMFFITNT
+514 SKVYKTSPMFFITNT

-579 ISVDNISTASFV
+579 ISIDNISTASFV

-617 SKWVVTGDSYVTTL
+617 SKWIVTGDSYVTTL

-637 LSLIEDNGYTIY
+637 LSLIEDNGHTIY

-655 SWLNGQT
+655 SWLNEQT

>member
-18 LGSISGTL
+18 SGSISGTL

-49 SQGDNSSQDNNQSN
+49 NQGENS
-63 SQQNNESNQQGSSE
+63 QNNESNQQDSPG
-77 NSNQSTNDQ
+77 Q
-86 SNSQNQNSSEQSSEN
+86 SNSQPTMPEQ
-101 SNSQAPTQNGQA
+101 
-113 PSGMP
+113 
-118 GQDSNGNQQGAPGQS
+118 NQQ
-133 DQNSSSNQQGMPGQS
+133 NNNQP
-148 DQNSNSSQPSMPG
+148 
-161 QNEQNSNQQGQ
+161 GQ
-172 MNQAATSSS
+172 MNQEMTSSS
-181 QSLSALQ
+181 QSLTTLQ

-193 VSVLVFMLAVTYLIM
+193 ISVLVFMLAITYLIM
-208 SKFGAKTLA
+208 SKFGSRTLA
-217 ETFYGAKPTAIYAVV
+217 ETFYGAKPTAIYAVI
-232 NVVGTILLVGALVLS
+232 NVIGTILLVCALVLS
-247 SNALLFNNTSST
+247 SNALLFNNASS

-333 KGSEATIKDTTIET
+333 KESEATIKNTTIKT

-362 TINVSNT
+362 TLNVSNT

-387 TINANKVTIN
+387 TINANKVTIT

-419 STLNTNGKGS
+419 SILNTNGKGS

-438 SVSNSKGTATDSSCA
+438 SVSDSKGTATNSSCA

-472 VGRVDDGID
+472 VGRVDEGID

-491 SGDAGEGTGTFSA
+491 SGDASEGTGTFSA

-551 GNDGEWGSQ
+551 GNDGEWGNQ
-560 GSNGGNLTF
+560 GSNGGNLTL

-579 ISVDNISTASFV
+579 ISVDNISTASFI

-605 NAKEVNLSLDSS
+605 NAKKVNLSLDSS
-617 SKWVVTGDSYVTTL
+617 SKWVITGDSYVTTL

-637 LSLIEDNGYTIY
+637 LSLIEDHGYTIY

-662 ITLSNGGTLT
+662 ITLSNGRTLT
-672 PIK
+672 PMQ

>member
-6 SVIISVICIIVS
+6 SVIINVICIIVS

-26 YYAKN
+26 YYDKN
-31 HNTSSMMQQAGGT
+31 HNTFSMMQQTGGT
-44 PPSMP
+44 PPAMP
-49 SQGDNSSQDNNQSN
+49 SQGDNSSQDSNQNN
-63 SQQNNESNQQGSSE
+63 SQQNNESNQQDSSK

-86 SNSQNQNSSEQSSEN
+86 SNS
-101 SNSQAPTQNGQA
+101 NSQATTQNGQA

-118 GQDSNGNQQGAPGQS
+118 GQ
-133 DQNSSSNQQGMPGQS
+133 S
-148 DQNSNSSQPSMPG
+148 DQNSNGTQQGMPG
-161 QNEQNSNQQGQ
+161 QNEQNSNQPNQ
-172 MNQAATSSS
+172 MNQNTSSN

-208 SKFGAKTLA
+208 SKFGSKTPA
-217 ETFYGAKPTAIYAVV
+217 ETFYGAKPTAIYAVI
-232 NVVGTILLVGALVLS
+232 NVVGTILLVCALVLS
-247 SNALLFNNTSST
+247 SNALLFNNASSS

-273 SDSQELSNKTLSA
+273 SDSQELSNKTLST

-333 KGSEATIKDTTIET
+333 NGSEATIKDTTIET
-347 SATGANAIFSTGENA
+347 NATGANAIFSTGENA
-362 TINVSNT
+362 IINVSNT

-374 GDSSRGLDATYGG
+374 EDSSRGLDATYGG
-387 TINANKVTIN
+387 TINANIVTIT

-419 STLNTNGKGS
+419 STLNTNRKGS

-438 SVSNSKGTATDSSCA
+438 SVSDSKGTATDSSCA

-491 SGDAGEGTGTFSA
+491 SGDASEGTGTFSA

-537 TKLNYGSNQLVTVS
+537 T
-551 GNDGEWGSQ
+551 
-560 GSNGGNLTF
+560 
-569 NATNQ
+569 AA
-574 TLNGN
+574 
-579 ISVDNISTASFV
+579 AS
-591 LKSSTLTSTINSEN
+591 
-605 NAKEVNLSLDSS
+605 
-617 SKWVVTGDSYVTTL
+617 
-631 TLENND
+631 
-637 LSLIEDNGYTIY
+637 
-649 YDASAN
+649 
-655 SWLNGQT
+655 
-662 ITLSNGGTLT
+662 
-672 PIK
+672 

>member
-18 LGSISGTL
+18 LSSISGTL

-31 HNTSSMMQQAGGT
+31 HNTFSMMQQTGGT
-44 PPSMP
+44 PPAMP
-49 SQGDNSSQDNNQSN
+49 SQGDNSSQDSNQNN
-63 SQQNNESNQQGSSE
+63 SQQNNESNQQDSSE

-86 SNSQNQNSSEQSSEN
+86 SNS
-101 SNSQAPTQNGQA
+101 NSQATTQNGQA
-113 PSGMP
+113 PSGML
-118 GQDSNGNQQGAPGQS
+118 
-133 DQNSSSNQQGMPGQS
+133 GQS
-148 DQNSNSSQPSMPG
+148 DQNSNGTQQGMPG
-161 QNEQNSNQQGQ
+161 QNEQNSNQPSQ
-172 MNQAATSSS
+172 MNQNTSSNL
-181 QSLSALQ
+181 SLSALQ

-193 VSVLVFMLAVTYLIM
+193 VSVLVFMFAVTYLIM
-208 SKFGAKTLA
+208 SKFGSKTLA

-232 NVVGTILLVGALVLS
+232 NVVGTILLVCALVLS
-247 SNALLFNNTSST
+247 SNALLFNNASSS

-273 SDSQELSNKTLSA
+273 SDSQELSNKTLST

-347 SATGANAIFSTGENA
+347 NATGANAIFSTGENA
-362 TINVSNT
+362 IINVSNT

-374 GDSSRGLDATYGG
+374 EDSSRGLDATYGG
-387 TINANKVTIN
+387 TINANIVTIT

-419 STLNTNGKGS
+419 SILNTNGKGS

-438 SVSNSKGTATDSSCA
+438 SVSDSKGMATNSSCA

-472 VGRVDDGID
+472 IGRVDDGID

-491 SGDAGEGTGTFSA
+491 SGDASEGTGTFSA

-514 SKVYETSPMFFITNT
+514 SKIYETSPMFFITNT

-560 GSNGGNLTF
+560 GSNGGNLIL

-574 TLNGN
+574 ILNGN
-579 ISVDNISTASFV
+579 ISVDNISTASFI
-591 LKSSTLTSTINSEN
+591 LKGSTLTSTINSEN

-637 LSLIEDNGYTIY
+637 LSLIEDHGYTIY

-672 PIK
+672 PIQ

>member
-6 SVIISVICIIVS
+6 SVIISIICIIVS
-18 LGSISGTL
+18 LGAISGTL

-31 HNTSSMMQQAGGT
+31 HNTSSMQQAGGT

-49 SQGDNSSQDNNQSN
+49 SQGDNNSQNNNQSN

-86 SNSQNQNSSEQSSEN
+86 ANSSNQSSEN
-101 SNSQAPTQNGQA
+101 SNSQAPSQNGQA

-118 GQDSNGNQQGAPGQS
+118 GQNQQGAPGQGS
-133 DQNSSSNQQGMPGQS
+133 NNNQQG
-148 DQNSNSSQPSMPG
+148 MPG
-161 QNEQNSNQQGQ
+161 QNEQNSNQPGQ
-172 MNQAATSSS
+172 MNQDMTSSS

-193 VSVLVFMLAVTYLIM
+193 VSVLIFMLAVTYLIM
-208 SKFGAKTLA
+208 SKFGSKTFA

-232 NVVGTILLVGALVLS
+232 NVVGTILLVVALVLS
-247 SNALLFNNTSST
+247 SNALLFNNASS

-273 SDSQELSNKTLSA
+273 SDSQELSNKTLSS

-333 KGSEATIKDTTIET
+333 KGSEATIKDTTIKT
-347 SATGANAIFSTGENA
+347 STTGANAIFSTGENA

-472 VGRVDDGID
+472 IGRVDDGID

-491 SGDAGEGTGTFSA
+491 SGDASEGTGTFSA

-579 ISVDNISTASFV
+579 ISVDNISTASFI
-591 LKSSTLTSTINSEN
+591 LKGSTLTSTINSEN
-605 NAKEVNLSLDSS
+605 KAKEVNLSLDSS
-617 SKWVVTGDSYVTTL
+617 SKWIVTGDSYITTL

-637 LSLIEDNGYTIY
+637 LSLIEDNGHTIY

>member
-31 HNTSSMMQQAGGT
+31 HNTSSTMQQAGGT

-49 SQGDNSSQDNNQSN
+49 SQGDNNSQDSNQS
-63 SQQNNESNQQGSSE
+63 NESNQQDSSK

-101 SNSQAPTQNGQA
+101 SNSQASSQNGQA

-133 DQNSSSNQQGMPGQS
+133 N
-148 DQNSNSSQPSMPG
+148 QNSNNSQQGMPG
-161 QNEQNSNQQGQ
+161 QNEQNSNQPGQ
-172 MNQAATSSS
+172 MIQDTSSS
-181 QSLSALQ
+181 QSLSAIQ

-208 SKFGAKTLA
+208 SKLGSKTLA

-232 NVVGTILLVGALVLS
+232 NVVGTILLVCALVLS
-247 SNALLFNNTSST
+247 SNALLFNNASSS

-273 SDSQELSNKTLSA
+273 SDSQELSNKTLSS

-296 NDGGSLNAT
+296 NDGGSLNAK

-333 KGSEATIKDTTIET
+333 KGSEATIKDTTIKT

-438 SVSNSKGTATDSSCA
+438 SVFDSKGTATDSSCA

-472 VGRVDDGID
+472 IGRVDDGID

-491 SGDAGEGTGTFSA
+491 SGDASEGTGTFSA

-537 TKLNYGSNQLVTVS
+537 TKLNFGSNQLVTVS

-579 ISVDNISTASFV
+579 ISVDAISTASFV
-591 LKSSTLTSTINSEN
+591 LKDSTLTSTINSEN
-605 NAKEVNLSLDSS
+605 KAKEVNLSLDSS
-617 SKWVVTGDSYVTTL
+617 SKWIVTGDSYVTTL

-637 LSLIEDNGYTIY
+637 LSLIEDNGHTIY